1 MQHAIKFLL
10 LLTALS
16 ACATSTPATQPS
28 TPGSSNNPTSPNP
41 TASAETVSFSVAHA
55 IIQKRCVTCHSQTP
69 THEGFS
75 FPGGGVTFDT
85 PEQIRSKSSRILAR
99 AVQSKSMPQGN
110 ATGMTDDEREKLRIW
125 IEAGAKID

>member
-1 MQHAIKFLL
+1 MQHAIKVLL
-10 LLTALS
+10 LLTALN
-16 ACATSTPATQPS
+16 ACATGTPATQPS
-28 TPGSSNNPTSPNP
+28 APGSTDNPSSPTP
-41 TASAETVSFSVAHA
+41 VASAETVNFSVAHA
-55 IIQKRCVTCHSQTP
+55 IVQARCVTCHAQTP

-85 PEQIRSKSSRILAR
+85 PEQIRSKASRILAR

-110 ATGMTDDEREKLRIW
+110 ATGMTDEEREKLRIW